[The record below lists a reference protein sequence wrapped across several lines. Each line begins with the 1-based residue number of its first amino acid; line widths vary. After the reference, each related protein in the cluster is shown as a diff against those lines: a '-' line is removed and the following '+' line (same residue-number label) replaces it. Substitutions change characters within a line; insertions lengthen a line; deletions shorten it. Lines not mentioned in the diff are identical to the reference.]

1 MRSAALALVL
11 LTACSAPAELVRE
24 GDDPVDPHE
33 STWAAGLAPLFHD
46 AEFSDPKVET
56 SLDDDDAVGDDDDDD
71 IVIEPFVSPCPN
83 ADAPLPETWFADVTT
98 CAGALA
104 SSGAIDADEITGTAW
119 GDVDGDGD
127 QDLYVTGFLDDSSL
141 LLNQG
146 DGHFELSPHNDQ
158 VALNGALTAGAVF
171 VDYDNDGDPDLHVSC
186 QGPDHLLRNDGE
198 AGWVDVSEAAGLA
211 YEGHSIMSSW
221 GDYDADGLLDVYVVT
236 YPCNECPWLDE
247 DTQGVD
253 ALYRNLGD
261 GTFDDV
267 TDLLG
272 AELLDGLGLAV
283 VWMDYDDDGDSDL
296 YVANDKGNT
305 LAWDPEDPMNRNLM
319 FRNDGAGCGGHCFS
333 EVGMEI
339 GAGLRINS
347 MGVAV
352 ADFDGD
358 LLLDIAV
365 SDKGPVSLLKNLG
378 GSFLD
383 VTLTSGME
391 AATATTGW
399 SVVFLDY
406 DNDGDQDLYMAEGIY
421 RPNPML
427 PTPNWF
433 LANDGDGTF
442 TEASELSGAVASLDT
457 ASVAVADYDGDGGL
471 DIALGNRR
479 ADYQLFR
486 NLEALELGHTWLRV
500 RLVGG
505 GPVSTA
511 AVGARVYVTD
521 TAGIVRMQEVKLGSA
536 LGASHDL
543 ALHFGLG
550 AEDPDE
556 VEVLWP
562 DGTITTLDSPASNRE
577 LIVEYP

>member
-1 MRSAALALVL
+1 
-11 LTACSAPAELVRE
+11 
-24 GDDPVDPHE
+24 
-33 STWAAGLAPLFHD
+33 
-46 AEFSDPKVET
+46 
-56 SLDDDDAVGDDDDDD
+56 
-71 IVIEPFVSPCPN
+71 
-83 ADAPLPETWFADVTT
+83 
-98 CAGALA
+98 
-104 SSGAIDADEITGTAW
+104 
-119 GDVDGDGD
+119 
-127 QDLYVTGFLDDSSL
+127 
-141 LLNQG
+141 
-146 DGHFELSPHNDQ
+146 
-158 VALNGALTAGAVF
+158 
-171 VDYDNDGDPDLHVSC
+171 
-186 QGPDHLLRNDGE
+186 
-198 AGWVDVSEAAGLA
+198 
-211 YEGHSIMSSW
+211 
-221 GDYDADGLLDVYVVT
+221 
-236 YPCNECPWLDE
+236 
-247 DTQGVD
+247 
-253 ALYRNLGD
+253 
-261 GTFDDV
+261 
-267 TDLLG
+267 
-272 AELLDGLGLAV
+272 
-283 VWMDYDDDGDSDL
+283 
-296 YVANDKGNT
+296 
-305 LAWDPEDPMNRNLM
+305 
-319 FRNDGAGCGGHCFS
+319 
-333 EVGMEI
+333 MEI

-352 ADFDGD
+352 ADFDGE